1 MRVTLLGLAL
11 LTARLAASPIT
22 TPLGAQERDTTRREP
37 AAARQGLPAGVAREV
52 TSLFNATDGIRAT
65 DRLEIEAGRTV
76 HGDVAVLGGPLIVAG
91 HVAGRVTAINA
102 DVILRASARID
113 GDLVVVGGEIEGRE
127 SARVGGETRVYRQR
141 LHYTIEGDRLVAEVP
156 PGSDDGWWRRWERR
170 RASRKASRFLVASA
184 GAYNRV
190 EGLPIQVGPQFR
202 RVFRRSTLE
211 VGALAVARTAS
222 SFASESVDVG
232 HDARLELRTRGR
244 EGIAVGGR
252 LFDVVDAVEAWQ
264 QSDLEVGLA
273 SFVLRRDYRDYFAR
287 RGGTLHAAL
296 FARAL
301 GGDLTLSY
309 GHEEW
314 GGRLRRD
321 PFTVFRNEVAWRPN
335 PLLDAGRL
343 HLLNT
348 TLSADTR
355 NDENRPWSGW
365 YIVADVERG
374 VGELTSL
381 GVTSPGVRSDG
392 PGRVEYTRGLLDVR
406 RYNRLSPRSQVN
418 LRLVMG
424 GWLGGDELPLQRR
437 LSVDGPGALPGF
449 DFRGAHAGD
458 DVATCGGPGFDPGG
472 RPAQCERIALVQA
485 EYRGDLHF
493 DLFGDSEWDDLIQA
507 GENAAWIV
515 FFDAGR
521 GWLVRSG
528 SGSAGYGSS
537 QLPPLSTFRTDA
549 GVGLDVRLIGFYVAK
564 SLSDPREPLNFFVR
578 LRHRF

>member
-1 MRVTLLGLAL
+1 MRIILLGLAL
-11 LTARLAASPIT
+11 VAARVVTVPMASA
-22 TPLGAQERDTTRREP
+22 LGAQERDTTRHDP
-37 AAARQGLPAGVAREV
+37 AVRQPLPPAVAREAIM
-52 TSLFNATDGIRAT
+52 LFNAAGGIRAM
-65 DRLEIEAGRTV
+65 DRVDIEDGRTV
-76 HGDVAVLGGPLIVAG
+76 KGDVAVLHGPLVVGG
-91 HVAGRVTAINA
+91 HVTGRVVAINA
-102 DVILRASARID
+102 DVILHPSARID
-113 GDLVVVGGEIEGRE
+113 GDLLVVGGEVEGR
-127 SARVGGETRVYRQR
+127 SAARIGGETRVYRPR
-141 LHYTIEGDRLVAEVP
+141 LPYTIEGERLVAAVP
-156 PGSDDGWWRRWERR
+156 PGSDDGWWRRWDRR
-170 RASRKASRFLVASA
+170 RASRNSSRFLVASA

-190 EGLPIQVGPQFR
+190 EGLPIQVGPQLR
-202 RVFRRSTLE
+202 QVFRRSTLE
-211 VGALAVARTAS
+211 VGALAIGRTAS
-222 SFASESVDVG
+222 SFASESVDIG

-244 EGIAVGGR
+244 EGVAIGGR
-252 LFDVVDAVEAWQ
+252 LFDIVDAVESWQ

-287 RGGTLHAAL
+287 RGGRLHAGV

-301 GGDLTLSY
+301 GGDLTLAY

-335 PLLDAGRL
+335 PLLDAGRF
-343 HLLNT
+343 HLLNA
-348 TLSADTR
+348 TLDADTR

-374 VGELTSL
+374 VGDLTAL
-381 GVTSPGVRSDG
+381 GVTSPGVRAAR
-392 PGRVEYTRGLLDVR
+392 PGRMAYTRGLLDVR

-418 LRLVMG
+418 LRLVTG

-449 DFRGAHAGD
+449 DFRGAHTGE
-458 DVATCGGPGFDPGG
+458 DVATCGGPGFAPGG
-472 RPAQCERIALVQA
+472 IPAQCERIALVQA

-528 SGSAGYGSS
+528 GAGGGYGAAEIPS
-537 QLPPLSTFRTDA
+537 LSTFRTDA
-549 GVGLDVRLIGFYVAK
+549 GVGLDLRLIGFYVAK
-564 SLSDPREPLNFFVR
+564 ALSDAHEPVNFFVR

>member
-1 MRVTLLGLAL
+1 MRLILLGLAL
-11 LTARLAASPIT
+11 VAARVVAS
-22 TPLGAQERDTTRREP
+22 PLGAHARDTTRRDP
-37 AAARQGLPAGVAREV
+37 ATARQALPGAVAREV
-52 TSLFNATDGIRAT
+52 ATLFNAAEGLRAT
-65 DRLEIEAGRTV
+65 DRVEIEAGRTV
-76 HGDVAVLGGPLIVAG
+76 QGNVAVLRGPLVLGG
-91 HVAGRVTAINA
+91 HVTGRVVAVNA
-102 DVILRASARID
+102 DVILRPTARID
-113 GDLVVVGGEIEGRE
+113 GDLIVVGGEVEGRS

-141 LHYTIEGDRLVAEVP
+141 LHYTLDGDRLVAEVV
-156 PGSDDGWWRRWERR
+156 PGSDEGWWRRWERR
-170 RASRKASRFLVASA
+170 RASRNSSRFLVASA
-184 GAYNRV
+184 GPYNRV

-202 RVFRRSTLE
+202 QVLRRATVE
-211 VGALAVARTAS
+211 VGALAIARTAS
-222 SFASESVDVG
+222 TFASESVDIG
-232 HDARLELRTRGR
+232 HEARLELRTRGR
-244 EGIAVGGR
+244 EGIAVGGYQ
-252 LFDVVDAVEAWQ
+252 FNIVDAVESWQ

-273 SFVLRRDYRDYFAR
+273 SFVLRRDYRDYFGR
-287 RGGTLHAAL
+287 RGGRLHAAV

-309 GHEEW
+309 GHERW
-314 GGRLRRD
+314 GARLRRD

-348 TLSADTR
+348 TLRADTR
-355 NDENRPWSGW
+355 NDEDRPWSGW

-374 VGELTSL
+374 VGELTAL
-381 GVTSPGVRSDG
+381 GVTAPGVRATG
-392 PGRVEYTRGLLDVR
+392 PGRVAYTRGLLDVR

-418 LRLVMG
+418 LRLVTG

-449 DFRGAHAGD
+449 DFRRAHAGE
-458 DVATCGGPGFDPGG
+458 DVATCGDGGFAPGG
-472 RPAQCERIALVQA
+472 HPAQCERIALVQG

-493 DLFGDSEWDDLIQA
+493 DLFGNSEWDDVIQA

-528 SGSAGYGSS
+528 GSAAGYGAS
-537 QLPPLSTFRTDA
+537 QIPGLSTFRTDV
-549 GVGLDVRLIGFYVAK
+549 GVGLDLRLIGFYVAK
-564 SLSDPREPLNFFVR
+564 ALSDAHEPVNFFVR